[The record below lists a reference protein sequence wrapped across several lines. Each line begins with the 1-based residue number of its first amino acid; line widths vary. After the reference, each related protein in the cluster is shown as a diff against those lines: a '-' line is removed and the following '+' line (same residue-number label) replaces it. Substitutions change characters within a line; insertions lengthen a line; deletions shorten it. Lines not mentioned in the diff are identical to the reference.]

1 MIISALSFQ
10 TVLRA
15 IHHQKRV
22 LCSVICLFALLGG
35 AAGWFYAGR
44 TAAEAEG
51 SADRLVGVHTE
62 ELLPSVT
69 FYSDYQSALANACSN
84 ASQYLEVMQKSELS
98 PEQKE
103 AADALSLRL
112 TELDAKLL
120 APIRTMLS
128 LPTGIYVPEAFLDEF
143 ASSLEQQLL
152 EVRLNLVSEEAANEL
167 LKTMNPPALSDEKTL
182 NTYNQLFSRASN
194 YGTDLRRLDILTQ
207 QTAKLADRE
216 ALIADGQQLEQALK
230 QAERALDT
238 LIDDVNAFASTVAAE
253 NFLNLRLTYDD
264 TGRMAAELTHTHD
277 VILPQDNFLLMFVFC
292 TMTGV
297 FLGLFL
303 SVAREARQ
311 DAANASAEG
320 NEK

>member
-10 TVLRA
+10 TVLGALR
-15 IHHQKRV
+15 HQKKV
-22 LCSVICLFALLGG
+22 FCAVVCLFALLGG

-44 TAAEAEG
+44 ASAAAEG
-51 SADRLVGVHTE
+51 SADRLAVARTE

-69 FYSDYQSALANACSN
+69 FYSDYQNALTIARSN
-84 ASQYLEVMQKSELS
+84 VSQYLEVMQSSGLS
-98 PEQKE
+98 PEQKK

-120 APIRTMLS
+120 SPIRTTLS
-128 LPTGIYVPEAFLDEF
+128 LPTGIYVPEAFLDEY
-143 ASSLEQQLL
+143 ARSIEQQLL
-152 EVRLNLVSEEAANEL
+152 EVRLNLLSEEAANEL
-167 LKTMNPPALSDEKTL
+167 LKTMNLPALSDEKIL

-194 YGTDLRRLDILTQ
+194 YGTDLLRLDILTQ

-253 NFLNLRLTYDD
+253 NFLDLRLTYDD
-264 TGRMAAELTHTHD
+264 TGRVTAELTHTHD
-277 VILPQDNFLLMFVFC
+277 AIPPQDNFLLMFIFC
-292 TMTGV
+292 TMVGV
-297 FLGLFL
+297 FLALFL
-303 SVAREARQ
+303 SVAREARR
-311 DAANASAEG
+311 DAIGTFAEG